1 MTRKILLGV
10 AVILGAAPSWG
21 ADPAAV
27 STSTVSKTSWNVRD
41 FGATGNG
48 QTKDTV
54 AVQKALDTCVSAG
67 GGTVIVPSGTFLIG
81 SVVLG
86 SNTTLRLERGADLI
100 GSPDIDDYPL
110 VRVRWEGE
118 FARGHRALISA
129 EKADHIAIV
138 GRGSVLGPPL
148 SVSQLRNPR
157 GPALIELA
165 GSTNVVLEGFTT
177 QYQQLWSIHLFN
189 CQNLT
194 ARNLTIRSVNF
205 NGDGIDVDSC
215 QDVVIERCH
224 IDTGDDAISLK
235 SGRGMEA
242 VRLGRPTQN
251 VLIKDCALVSSLF
264 AGLSIGSEMSGG
276 IRDVRLEN
284 CTISGR
290 QNGILFK
297 SREGRGGFIENITGE
312 NLTIHDSPTFL
323 AIDLLKR
330 GIQASEPV
338 PGTVDKWAC
347 VHNITFNN
355 IKVNNVAE
363 LVTAKNVSPER
374 PVDGLSLVN
383 VSGTCGKGITLANVV
398 NAKLAAI
405 NVTGFQGPLVTTNS
419 VTGVGLEQAQ
429 GSTSL
434 QPDVIVAADGSG
446 NFKTVAEAVAAIP
459 QGRSERFIIF
469 LKDGVYREK
478 IRVDANCVTLRG
490 QSRTGTRLEY
500 AQLDDDFNRQ
510 PDPIGRA
517 VVNVEGNDFV
527 LENLTV
533 ANTAGIVGPH
543 AFAVSGRGDR
553 TVIVDCDVL
562 SDGADTVALGRGT
575 DGRYYQARCNL
586 RGSVDFVCPRGWCYM
601 TNCTLRQVN
610 PKADAT
616 IWHDGSK
623 DRDMKFVLRNC
634 RFDGADGVDS
644 WVLARHH
651 HDAQFYL
658 LDCTFSKTLSNL
670 PPKRVIYPLNHGKP
684 SEADTKRNRNLDASN
699 LWGERAYYHNCH
711 CEGGDYDWFSDNL
724 SSAPNS
730 PKPDQVTAAW
740 TFAGKWDPERRS
752 GPTIH
757 KVAQHDDR
765 IEVTFSESVTA
776 KGKPRL
782 VLKSGGFANYM
793 TGSGSDTLVFAVA
806 AGTQG
811 DVASVDLNG
820 GAIVASEAAATLRLA
835 DVSLP

>member
-1 MTRKILLGV
+1 MTRTILLGV
-10 AVILGAAPSWG
+10 ALILGGAPSWA

-27 STSTVSKTSWNVRD
+27 STSTVSRASWNVRD
-41 FGATGNG
+41 FGGKGDG
-48 QTKDTV
+48 QSKDTR

-67 GGTVIVPSGTFLIG
+67 GGTVVVPSGAFLIG
-81 SVVLG
+81 SIVLG
-86 SNTTLRLERGADLI
+86 SNTTLQLERGANLM
-100 GSPDIDDYPL
+100 GSPDIGDYPL

-118 FARGHRALISA
+118 FAQGHRALISA
-129 EKADHIAIV
+129 EDADHIAII

-157 GPALIELA
+157 GPALIEVA

-194 ARNLTIRSVNF
+194 ARNLTIRSINF

-215 QDVVIERCH
+215 QDVVIEHCH

-242 VRLGRPTQN
+242 VRLGRPTRN
-251 VLIKDCALVSSLF
+251 VLIKDCTLVSSIF

-284 CTISGR
+284 CIISGR

-297 SREGRGGFIENITGE
+297 SREGRGGFIENVTGE

-338 PGTVDKWAC
+338 PGAVDKWAH
-347 VHNITFNN
+347 VHDISFNN

-363 LVTAKNVSPER
+363 LVTAKNVPPER

-383 VSGTCGKGITLANVV
+383 ISGTCGKGITLANVV
-398 NAKLAAI
+398 NAKLAGI
-405 NVTGFQGPLVTTNS
+405 SVTGFQGPLLTTSN

-434 QPDVIVAADGSG
+434 PPDVIVAADGSG
-446 NFKTVAEAVAAIP
+446 NFRTVAEAVAAVP
-459 QGRSERFIIF
+459 TGRNERIIIF

-533 ANTAGIVGPH
+533 ANTDGHIGPH

-562 SDGADTVALGRGT
+562 SAGADTLALGRGAG
-575 DGRYYQARCNL
+575 GRYYQARCNF
-586 RGSVDFVCPRGWCYM
+586 RGSVDFICPRGWCYM
-601 TNCTLRQVN
+601 TDCMFYEVN
-610 PKADAT
+610 SQAHAS
-616 IWHDGSK
+616 IWHDGSRDK
-623 DRDMKFVLRNC
+623 DMKFVLRHC
-634 RFDGADGVDS
+634 SFDGAGN
-644 WVLARHH
+644 WILARHH
-651 HDAQFYL
+651 HDAQFLL
-658 LDCTFSKTLSNL
+658 LDCRFSKTMTNL
-670 PPKRVIYPLNHGKP
+670 APYRVVYPIAGDPPKE
-684 SEADTKRNRNLDASN
+684 SDAKRNHDLDASN

-711 CEGGDYDWFSDNL
+711 REGGDYDWFADNL

-730 PKPDQVTAAW
+730 PAPDQVTAAW
-740 TFAGKWDPERRS
+740 TFAGRWDPERRS
-752 GPTIH
+752 GPGIH
-757 KVAQHDDR
+757 KVIQHDDR
-765 IEVTFSESVTA
+765 IEVIFSESVTA

-782 VLKSGGFANYM
+782 VLKSGRFADYM
-793 TGSGSDTLVFAVA
+793 SGSGSDTLVFGIAS
-806 AGTQG
+806 GSQR
-811 DVASVDLNG
+811 DVASVDPNG
-820 GAIVASEAAATLRLA
+820 GAIVASEATATLRLA
-835 DVSLP
+835 DVSLR